1 MRKIN
6 FNSKLV
12 NVLGTEYTVEFRNVK
27 DDKQLED
34 LGGYCDSTIKLIV
47 IEKIEPDIHT
57 VKDLSVYYNKIMLH
71 ELIHAFI
78 YECSMQHED
87 WSEESL
93 CCYMS
98 IMLPKIYEAYDKIKF

>member
-6 FNSKLV
+6 FNSKIV

-47 IEKIEPDIHT
+47 IEK
-57 VKDLSVYYNKIMLH
+57 NKTR
-71 ELIHAFI
+71 
-78 YECSMQHED
+78 YSYC
-87 WSEESL
+87 
-93 CCYMS
+93 
-98 IMLPKIYEAYDKIKF
+98 